1 MGEGLSFY
9 KVCSPCIGFTVN
21 QIPLKNLNVEQS
33 YIKPNDLCL
42 AQWSQNMIRLD
53 ILESRHSVIALS
65 NLTVTLLLQMF
76 VTLSLNI
83 Q

>member
-33 YIKPNDLCL
+33 YIKPNVLCL

-53 ILESRHSVIALS
+53 YILGSIHSVIAQS
-65 NLTVTLLLQMF
+65 NLTF
-76 VTLSLNI
+76 VTADMFETLSSDI